1 MHLDAIRME
10 AHYSALL
17 AERGNM
23 IVGMFNQIQE
33 LQKRVADLE
42 QQLAEPSG
50 DALDTMAEANADT
63 PRKHSGRPT
72 KPAQPEA

>member
-42 QQLAEPSG
+42 QQLTNGEYSMSETVSQ
-50 DALDTMAEANADT
+50 LDKSTLLQE
-63 PRKHSGRPT
+63 
-72 KPAQPEA
+72 